1 MAAIKGQPS
10 FHILISLIEIWTP
23 NSIKNPMARPN
34 NDSVIRIAECEEIVI
49 SKSYKQLV
57 STANVRFPRGT
68 VIKRTRTVVNKDE
81 FDPKI
86 SVDTSDHGIVYE
98 TRLDSRKAMLSD
110 FRIGDRITIMLGY
123 TEDPKIADLA
133 KANKSSSIFND
144 IDKYNIY
151 KSKLHTVF
159 EGYIERVSLDT
170 PIELECGDLASSL
183 KRFSC
188 PRIQLKSTTVNAL
201 LSGEKG
207 CYNLLEDTGLAL
219 DAETAK
225 CKIPISHVSL
235 TDDQV
240 VSDELLRWNSLGLY
254 PFVQF
259 VNNKPVLTVRRAY
272 FSNPGGDSIL
282 SANQRNRNKSQPIVI
297 DFGYHVSDND
307 LSLMDTDK
315 DFMVVEASGVDKDNT
330 TLRVTVRLNPNWE
343 KGMPESDKYQFLNEK
358 KESKKQQKKK
368 KKKKSGGT
376 TKKPRKPKWKLKEYT
391 VIKFVSQ
398 KATTTSADLR
408 KEAVQYF
415 EHYNMNG
422 IEGSLTLFGDLNI
435 EPADQVRLFDE
446 RQPGKNGVYIVEEV
460 VTKFGNG
467 GYRQTIKMPYCLSR
481 NSNQTTITE

>member
-1 MAAIKGQPS
+1 
-10 FHILISLIEIWTP
+10 
-23 NSIKNPMARPN
+23 
-34 NDSVIRIAECEEIVI
+34 
-49 SKSYKQLV
+49 
-57 STANVRFPRGT
+57 
-68 VIKRTRTVVNKDE
+68 
-81 FDPKI
+81 
-86 SVDTSDHGIVYE
+86 
-98 TRLDSRKAMLSD
+98 
-110 FRIGDRITIMLGY
+110 
-123 TEDPKIADLA
+123 
-133 KANKSSSIFND
+133 
-144 IDKYNIY
+144 
-151 KSKLHTVF
+151 
-159 EGYIERVSLDT
+159 
-170 PIELECGDLASSL
+170 
-183 KRFSC
+183 
-188 PRIQLKSTTVNAL
+188 
-201 LSGEKG
+201 
-207 CYNLLEDTGLAL
+207 
-219 DAETAK
+219 
-225 CKIPISHVSL
+225 
-235 TDDQV
+235 
-240 VSDELLRWNSLGLY
+240 
-254 PFVQF
+254 
-259 VNNKPVLTVRRAY
+259 
-272 FSNPGGDSIL
+272 
-282 SANQRNRNKSQPIVI
+282 
-297 DFGYHVSDND
+297 
-307 LSLMDTDK
+307 
-315 DFMVVEASGVDKDNT
+315 MVVEASGVDKDNT